1 MLLIMCQLLTYA
13 ALYKEKVSELPRR
26 CVLFF
31 VNEKKEEDR
40 LLAVEVNETA
50 VAAALQWTI
59 DQVKALRS
67 TTLVFQKSPLMVE
80 GGVLEERAMPI
91 GQRISEELKQQCT
104 ACGFRFDCQE
114 YCTYLGGNQHSDVR
128 LTNVRKS

>member
-80 GGVLEERAMPI
+80 GGGLR
-91 GQRISEELKQQCT
+91 
-104 ACGFRFDCQE
+104 
-114 YCTYLGGNQHSDVR
+114 
-128 LTNVRKS
+128 RKGDAHRPENI